1 MRLMDV
7 TAEVRKNLM
16 MDGFGTTSISDV
28 KMKDLKLP
36 LNPCRTL
43 SKTKLES
50 LSQKYFLIPKTFI
63 KYYTVYVPEVKKS
76 KSKKK
81 KSGSAKR
88 KKNNNGVARV
98 KKRRVG
104 RPKKEPMIPE
114 GARSITA
121 YFRSE

>member
-1 MRLMDV
+1 MDV
-7 TAEVRKNLM
+7 
-16 MDGFGTTSISDV
+16 FGTTTISDV

-36 LNPCRTL
+36 LNPGRTL

-50 LSQKYFLIPKTFI
+50 LSQKYFSIPKTFI
-63 KYYTVYVPEVKKS
+63 KYYPVYVPEVKKS

-114 GARSITA
+114 GVRSITA